1 MKSANGRVLIADDDP
16 LVCEVCARTLSSE
29 GYTTVSVGTTEEA
42 RTALIAQSF
51 DILLLDLHIPHI
63 NGLELLAEIRT
74 RDRNLPIL
82 IITGMASVEQ
92 AAQAMRL
99 GAQGLLLK
107 PFLPAILRDTVA
119 DILRQRRETR
129 VHDRVMALRPV
140 VQISQRLLAELDLPR
155 LQDLIIETV
164 RTELEA
170 DRGSLMLLEEDRK
183 ALRIVAMSGLP
194 PNVQLGHLVPL
205 DRSLAGWV
213 AVHRQPLV
221 VDSSG
226 EVSPPAPHMRG
237 VFAEDNIV
245 SAISV
250 PLVAGERVMGVL
262 NAAKVSNGPAFTE
275 DDQELLVLLA
285 AQAAIAIENARLY
298 MAVSQSEE
306 RYRTLLQHAT
316 DAVLLLDASGR
327 IILDANLALERLS
340 GYRRDELLR
349 IDPQQLLSEFET
361 WPPPSTNSAG
371 IRNSDGP
378 EIETTIHTRWGHTT
392 PVAISISAVPYNGQN
407 LLLMM
412 ARDISERQ
420 RIAKQMLQAEK
431 LAAVGRLSASMAHE
445 INNPLQAIH
454 NAVHLMLTRPLSEEK
469 RQRYLEMTRDEVI
482 KLIDIVRRML
492 DFYRPS
498 REGMRLTAL
507 NDLLETVLTFVEG
520 QLQSAHVE
528 VVRDWQAQL
537 PPIYAISNHM
547 KQVCFSLI
555 FNAVEAMADGG
566 ELRIRTYLADEG
578 ELDNGGYV
586 SVSGLGV
593 GQQLRGSMVVLEF
606 SDTGVGIPPEEL
618 SKIFE
623 PFYTT
628 RIKGTGLG
636 LAVSY
641 SIIEQHH
648 GELAVRSVVGRGT
661 TFRIRLPVVERE
673 EHAR

>member
-16 LVCEVCARTLSSE
+16 LVCAVCARTLSDA

-42 RTALIAQSF
+42 RTALTAHSF

-194 PNVQLGHLVPL
+194 PNVQLGHLVPI

-298 MAVSQSEE
+298 MAISQSEE

-316 DAVLLLDASGR
+316 DAVLLLDAGGR
-327 IILDANLALERLS
+327 TILDANLALERLS

-349 IDPQQLLSEFET
+349 IDPRQLLSELAT
-361 WPPPSTNSAG
+361 WPPTSTNNAG
-371 IRNSDGP
+371 IRSSDGA

-392 PVAISISAVPYNGQN
+392 PVAISISAVPYDGQN
-407 LLLMM
+407 LLLML
-412 ARDISERQ
+412 ARDMSERQ

-454 NAVHLMLTRPLSEEK
+454 NAVHLMLTRPLPDEK

-498 REGMRLTAL
+498 REGMRLTNL
-507 NDLLETVLTFVEG
+507 NELLETVLTFVEG
-520 QLQSAHVE
+520 QLQTAHVQ
-528 VVRDWQAQL
+528 VIRDWQAQL
-537 PPIYAISNHM
+537 PPIYTISNHM

-555 FNAVEAMADGG
+555 FNAVESMADGG
-566 ELRIRTYLADEG
+566 DLCIRTYLANEG
-578 ELDNGGYV
+578 ELDNGGYA

-593 GQQLRGSMVVLEF
+593 GQQMRGAMVVLEF

-673 EHAR
+673 EHAQ

>member
-1 MKSANGRVLIADDDP
+1 M
-16 LVCEVCARTLSSE
+16 
-29 GYTTVSVGTTEEA
+29 
-42 RTALIAQSF
+42 
-51 DILLLDLHIPHI
+51 
-63 NGLELLAEIRT
+63 
-74 RDRNLPIL
+74 
-82 IITGMASVEQ
+82 
-92 AAQAMRL
+92 
-99 GAQGLLLK
+99 
-107 PFLPAILRDTVA
+107 
-119 DILRQRRETR
+119 
-129 VHDRVMALRPV
+129 
-140 VQISQRLLAELDLPR
+140 
-155 LQDLIIETV
+155 
-164 RTELEA
+164 
-170 DRGSLMLLEEDRK
+170 
-183 ALRIVAMSGLP
+183 
-194 PNVQLGHLVPL
+194 
-205 DRSLAGWV
+205 
-213 AVHRQPLV
+213 
-221 VDSSG
+221 
-226 EVSPPAPHMRG
+226 
-237 VFAEDNIV
+237 
-245 SAISV
+245 
-250 PLVAGERVMGVL
+250 
-262 NAAKVSNGPAFTE
+262 
-275 DDQELLVLLA
+275 
-285 AQAAIAIENARLY
+285 
-298 MAVSQSEE
+298 
-306 RYRTLLQHAT
+306 
-316 DAVLLLDASGR
+316 
-327 IILDANLALERLS
+327 
-340 GYRRDELLR
+340 
-349 IDPQQLLSEFET
+349 
-361 WPPPSTNSAG
+361 
-371 IRNSDGP
+371 
-378 EIETTIHTRWGHTT
+378 
-392 PVAISISAVPYNGQN
+392 AISISAVPYNGQN